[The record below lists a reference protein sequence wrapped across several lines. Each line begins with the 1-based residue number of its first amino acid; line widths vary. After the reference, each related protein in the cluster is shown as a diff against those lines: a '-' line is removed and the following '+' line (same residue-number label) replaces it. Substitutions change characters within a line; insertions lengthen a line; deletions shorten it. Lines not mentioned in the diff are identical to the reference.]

1 MKTNTKQLSAA
12 LASIGRIIKPTR
24 SWLPILSCV
33 KLESAN
39 GELVITGTS
48 LDEYQTEI
56 VACEGDLESVAVNL
70 GHLMWS
76 IGSGEEV
83 TLNVEK
89 QRLEIEETGSSLA
102 ISPVVEFD
110 GAISGFLTPNSKDGL
125 VKIGVS
131 VEDVFELVK
140 SVAWAASNDVSRP
153 AFTRTHIV
161 GSAKNLK
168 SEATD
173 GYILAWN
180 ERAVISADFEM
191 CVENDF
197 ASNLCEVLSRK
208 GADLSQNSDKISV
221 AHESGAYMCK
231 KSELRYFNT
240 KSALTNEPFIKI
252 GEIDWPA
259 MKEVAQRVVGLC
271 SERHSP
277 LGRLKFGPSGLLVT
291 FSDGT
296 RSGTVKTTLGGEFKP
311 LTIALDM
318 NRVLKAL
325 GHLESDKIEVWAVD
339 DLSPV
344 KFTSGDM
351 AIIMCVMRLPAEE

>member
-1 MKTNTKQLSAA
+1 MRVNTKQLSAA

-24 SWLPILSCV
+24 SRLPILSCV

-56 VACEGDLESVAVNL
+56 VACNGDLEPIAVNL

-76 IGSGEEV
+76 IGNSEEV

-140 SVAWAASNDVSRP
+140 SVAWAASSDVSR
-153 AFTRTHIV
+153 AALTRTHIV

-168 SEATD
+168 AEATN
-173 GYILAWN
+173 GYVLAWN

-197 ASNLCEVLSRK
+197 ASNLCEALSRK
-208 GADLSQNSDKISV
+208 GADLSQNSGKISV

-231 KSELRYFNT
+231 KSELLYPNT
-240 KSALTNEPFIKI
+240 KNALPHQPFIKI
-252 GEIDWPA
+252 GEIDWQRFRAAAAGRDHQDDAHESPA
-259 MKEVAQRVVGLC
+259 DCQALSGSDTSQQSRWLC
-271 SERHSP
+271 GSE
-277 LGRLKFGPSGLLVT
+277 LK
-291 FSDGT
+291 
-296 RSGTVKTTLGGEFKP
+296 RGG
-311 LTIALDM
+311 AAGA
-318 NRVLKAL
+318 VLKSWMQGWCVTCRGCGTGLADIW
-325 GHLESDKIEVWAVD
+325 SDAGRAGPTG
-339 DLSPV
+339 S
-344 KFTSGDM
+344 
-351 AIIMCVMRLPAEE
+351 